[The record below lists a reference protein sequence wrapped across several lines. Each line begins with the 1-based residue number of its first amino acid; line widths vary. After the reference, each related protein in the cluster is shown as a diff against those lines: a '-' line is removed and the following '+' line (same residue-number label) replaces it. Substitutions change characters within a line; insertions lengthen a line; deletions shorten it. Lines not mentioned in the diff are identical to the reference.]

1 MTSGWK
7 FLEKTICEVN
17 RMEVWKDIK
26 GYEELYMIN
35 NYGCVMG
42 KERMTTGNRN
52 RKLKSKIV
60 KNHADKLG
68 YQLVDLC
75 KDGKKKTFKVHRL
88 VAQAFIENPQ
98 NKPYINHKDGNPR
111 NNNVQNLEWC
121 TQKENI
127 RHAYRTGLFKR
138 RGKLKDLDD
147 YILKTYKRYSRENN
161 FRTMA
166 ETIGVDWTTICRR
179 YHQLIKEPKYVNKF
193 ATW

>member
-1 MTSGWK
+1 
-7 FLEKTICEVN
+7 
-17 RMEVWKDIK
+17 MEVWKDIK

-60 KNHADKLG
+60 KNHANKLG

-88 VAQAFIENPQ
+88 VAQEFIENPQ